1 MDSSTPT
8 SSSITTTTS
17 PNSSNSNPVTPTTTF
32 GARTREWIS
41 SWQPDMSNHHYST
54 SSSVTSRSYY
64 NLDRNGQKMPDLL
77 IDQSPVGTK
86 RVWIGGKL
94 ILYILCNNFQFFE
107 ILVKSLEMQLNDILR
122 KFADLHKGCNS
133 E

>member
-94 ILYILCNNFQFFE
+94 ILYILCNNFQFCE
-107 ILVKSLEMQLNDILR
+107 ILVKSLEMQLNDILL
-122 KFADLHKGCNS
+122 KKVCEFA
-133 E
+133 